1 MMKKLMMLVGVLA
14 LLTAPVLAAEQ
25 LVGYWNFNSNDLP
38 GGGFGY
44 LADPDAFPLAADAG
58 IGNAALSI
66 GGGIVLDT
74 IVNGNGDTVYQWVQS
89 FGGSTLN
96 ALFDDVAGGN
106 FSLQGGTDVANNG
119 AYLQLAFDMTEL
131 SDLQIS
137 YATRGTSSGFTTQ
150 TWSWSTDGVTF
161 TDFATIEGTN
171 VTSFFLVESP
181 VVNELD
187 FASTAYLRLTF
198 DGATGSTGNN
208 RVDNLVL
215 MAQEAVA
222 TEQHSLSQ
230 IKSLFQ

>member
-1 MMKKLMMLVGVLA
+1 MMMVGVLA
-14 LLTAPVLAAEQ
+14 LLTVPAVASAQLAA
-25 LVGYWNFNSNDLP
+25 YWNFNSNDLP

-44 LADPDAFPLAADAG
+44 LADPDVFPLAADAG
-58 IGNAALSI
+58 IGNATLSV

-74 IVNGNGDTVYQWVQS
+74 IVNANGDLVYQWILS
-89 FGGSTLN
+89 FGGSTIN
-96 ALFDDVAGGN
+96 ALFDDEAGGS

-119 AYLQLAFDMTEL
+119 AYLQIALDMTGL
-131 SDLQIS
+131 SNLQIS
-137 YATRGTSSGFTTQ
+137 YATRGTASGFSTQ
-150 TWSWSTDGVTF
+150 TWSWSTDGVDF
-161 TDFATIEGTN
+161 TDFVVVEGTN

-181 VVNELD
+181 VVSELD
-187 FASTAYLRLTF
+187 NASTAYLRLTF

-215 MAQEAVA
+215 VAEEAVS